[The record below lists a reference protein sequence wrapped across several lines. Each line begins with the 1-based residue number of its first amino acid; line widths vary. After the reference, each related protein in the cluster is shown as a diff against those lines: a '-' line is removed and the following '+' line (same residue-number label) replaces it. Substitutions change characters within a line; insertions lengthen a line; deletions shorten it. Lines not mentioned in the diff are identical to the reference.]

1 MTARDSRRTKTRG
14 TRDRRIVVDGRWYS
28 AAAIYAKE
36 MGERALE
43 RATALPD
50 PAKLL
55 RRPVEAHQLSLLDRN
70 AYRSRKPSAE
80 EAYAKERLGVD
91 RPSEQPA
98 TTDRTG

>member
-1 MTARDSRRTKTRG
+1 
-14 TRDRRIVVDGRWYS
+14 VDGRWYS

-55 RRPVEAHQLSLLDRN
+55 RRPMKADQLSLLDPN

-80 EAYAKERLGVD
+80 EAYEKERLGGD
-91 RPSEQPA
+91 RPSQHPA
-98 TTDRTG
+98 TTDGTEGPR